1 MIIPKEQR
9 EKFWRRVDKSS
20 NCWNWTGTQT
30 PKGYGQLW
38 WKKNW
43 RAHRFVWLLTHGYL
57 FPELNVCHRC
67 DNRACVNP
75 AHLFLG
81 THRDNRDDCVAKDRH
96 YHKLTERQALMIIR
110 MYSTGRYGKRELAR
124 MFNVVYGTVWQIL
137 DGMTWAHLDKE
148 GE

>member
-9 EKFWRRVDKSS
+9 EKFWSKVDKSGE
-20 NCWNWTGTQT
+20 CWVWTGTLT

-43 RAHRFVWLLTHGYL
+43 RAHRFVWLLTYNYL

-81 THRDNRDDCVAKDRH
+81 THKDNRVDCVLKDRH
-96 YHKLTERQALMIIR
+96 YHKLTKRHVRLLRKMHD
-110 MYSTGRYGKRELAR
+110 TGKYGKRELAR
-124 MFNVVYGTVWQIL
+124 IFGVAYGTAWQIL
-137 DGMTWAHLDKE
+137 DNRIWKVNNDY
-148 GE
+148 